1 MREFQ
6 NGSLK
11 TALLNRF
18 KEEALR
24 IFLIESQ
31 NQYESLSIA
40 RIQDQFKI
48 EEPMIIR
55 QVSRLIMKKQLNA
68 KIENQSQTV
77 IYEKPKPVDNKPG
90 NASYENNDRQEMF
103 HLQNLYLEK
112 ISNMVEA
119 NERCMDLLINQNY
132 YI

>member
-1 MREFQ
+1 MPEFQ
-6 NGSLK
+6 NGTLK
-11 TALLNRF
+11 KALLNRF
-18 KEEALR
+18 REEALR

-31 NQYESLSIA
+31 NQYESLSID
-40 RIQDQFKI
+40 RLQDQFKI
-48 EEPMIIR
+48 EKPQILR
-55 QVSRLIMKKQLNA
+55 QMSRLIMKKQLNA
-68 KIENQSQTV
+68 KIDNTTDTV
-77 IYEKPKPVDNKPG
+77 IYEKPKSVDNMPG
-90 NASYENNDRQEMF
+90 IANYEYNDRQEMF